1 MNLLIAVAVLLGGW
15 WLIRSFAKSSPQQAR
30 ALSGKIGGYVLL
42 AFAGLMAL
50 RGQFEFALP
59 VGAVALGMLG
69 YQQMLGKFKGQGGQG
84 AKDAGAQQQHQREPT
99 RSRVK
104 MSRDEALRV
113 LGLGAGA
120 TTEDVKAAH
129 RRLLKDY
136 HPDKGGSDY
145 LASKINEAKD
155 VLMKS

>member
-1 MNLLIAVAVLLGGW
+1 MNLLIGLAVVALGW
-15 WLIRSFAKSSPQQAR
+15 WLIRTFAKASPQQAR
-30 ALSGKIGGYVLL
+30 KLTGKLGGYGLL

-50 RGQFEFALP
+50 RGQFEFAIP

-69 YQQMLGKFKGQGGQG
+69 YQQVLEKFRPQGGQG
-84 AKDAGAQQQHQREPT
+84 PSQGGGQEQQQAA

-113 LGLGAGA
+113 LGLPAGA
-120 TTEDVKAAH
+120 TADDVKAAH
-129 RRLLKDY
+129 RRLLKDF
-136 HPDKGGSDY
+136 HPDKGGTNY

-155 VLMKS
+155 VLMSG